1 MKIKQL
7 AVRDPEMVEK
17 LIDVWTRSV
26 RATHTFLNEDD
37 IRRLTP
43 VVRQGLTEIPV
54 LVTVETD
61 EGNPVGFMGI
71 GDGCLEML
79 FLHPD
84 CRGQGLGRQLLK
96 MGIEQYDVR
105 RLDVN
110 EQNPAAHGFYEHMGF
125 KVVGRSEFDDY
136 GNPFP
141 ILHLILETGIR
152 TGKE

>member
-54 LVTVETD
+54 LVTAETD
-61 EGNPVGFMGI
+61 EG
-71 GDGCLEML
+71 
-79 FLHPD
+79 
-84 CRGQGLGRQLLK
+84 
-96 MGIEQYDVR
+96 
-105 RLDVN
+105 
-110 EQNPAAHGFYEHMGF
+110 NPAAHGFYEHMGF
-125 KVVGRSEFDDY
+125 KVAGRSEFDDY

-141 ILHLILETGIR
+141 ILHLILETDIR

>member
-7 AVRDPEMVEK
+7 AVRDPVLVEK
-17 LIDVWTRSV
+17 LIDMWTRSV

-54 LVTVETD
+54 LVIAETD

-110 EQNPAAHGFYEHMGF
+110 EQNPANIWDLKLSAEANLTIT
-125 KVVGRSEFDDY
+125 V
-136 GNPFP
+136 
-141 ILHLILETGIR
+141 IR
-152 TGKE
+152 FRFCI